1 MGSRYRSSAKPNSNQ
16 AWEVNMS
23 QRLLSILCTTL
34 LLVGSGLAATKLL
47 EDIPLVWKP
56 TDPLGSLG
64 PLNLGGPVISTPL
77 HVDTLVDT
85 RNNPS
90 MIAENQ
96 EKPDKPLPVT
106 TSGDVAAFVTDHM
119 KDTLHVAGL
128 NVVDGPGDMTL
139 SGEIRQ
145 FFVTETSTNHSEL
158 SLVMHLKDAHGKEVW
173 SGAVAGGAERFGR
186 SYKAENYYETLSDA
200 VLRATQNLLSNPAFT
215 DAFPHH

>member
-1 MGSRYRSSAKPNSNQ
+1 MCHRFVA
-16 AWEVNMS
+16 
-23 QRLLSILCTTL
+23 ILGMVL
-34 LLVGSGLAATKLL
+34 LLAGSGLAAAKLL
-47 EDIPLVWKP
+47 QNIPLVWKP
-56 TDPLGSLG
+56 TDTLGSLG

-77 HVDTLVDT
+77 HVDTLVDS

-90 MIAENQ
+90 LIAENQ

-119 KDTLHVAGL
+119 KETLHVAGL

-145 FFVTETSTNHSEL
+145 FFVTETSTYHSEL

-173 SGAVAGGAERFGR
+173 SGAIAGGTDRFGR

-200 VLRATQNLLSNPAFT
+200 VIRATQNLLSNPAFA
-215 DAFPHH
+215 DAFSHP